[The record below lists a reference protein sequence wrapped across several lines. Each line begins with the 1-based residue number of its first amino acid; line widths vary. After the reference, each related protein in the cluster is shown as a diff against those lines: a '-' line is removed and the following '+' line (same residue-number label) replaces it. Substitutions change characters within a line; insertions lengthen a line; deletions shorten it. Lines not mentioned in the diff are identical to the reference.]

1 MEFYER
7 LSGAELRRFQCHMQR
22 ELARVLAEEGEMSP
36 GQFLEHVT
44 ASFEAASASPSP
56 KEKKP
61 KKASAELSPKPKPK
75 PKAPAK
81 KKEMKQKEITDY
93 QRYEQ
98 EQLNLRKDEFK
109 NMSAKD
115 RHVALGHE
123 YFAMSRDQRD
133 EIIAKVGRLSV

>member
-7 LSGAELRRFQCHMQR
+7 LSGAELYKFQCHMQR

-61 KKASAELSPKPKPK
+61 KKASAELKEKPK

-81 KKEMKQKEITDY
+81 KKQMKQKEITDY